1 MTERHSIAEARRH
14 LLRLI
19 REAEQGKTVELT
31 RRGEPVAVLVGCRT
45 FERLAAGRRGFGEAY
60 EEFTKTFDLSDLAL
74 DPDELLEGVRDST
87 RGRDIRL

>member
-14 LLRLI
+14 LPRLI
-19 REAEQGKTVELT
+19 REAEHGKTVELT
-31 RRGEPVAVLVGCRT
+31 RRGEPVAVLVGSRT
-45 FERLAAGRRGFGEAY
+45 FNRLAAGRRDFGEAY
-60 EEFTKTFDLSDLAL
+60 EEFTKTFALSDLDL

>member
-1 MTERHSIAEARRH
+1 MTEQHSIAEARRH
-14 LLRLI
+14 LSRLI
-19 REAEQGKTVELT
+19 RKAEHGKTVELT

-74 DPDELLEGVRDST
+74 DPDKLLEGARDLT
-87 RGRDIRL
+87 PGRGIRL